1 MIIMPIKVKVIDNL
15 LFVETVSY
23 ISKMN
28 NAGRLTIKI
37 DVLNYHLDYQFLGPF
52 SIAFFSSYGPVLIFA
67 LLIICII
74 ADETLNLL
82 SKSLLII
89 LLFNV

>member
-15 LFVETVSY
+15 LFVETVCY

-37 DVLNYHLDYQFLGPF
+37 DVLNYHLDY
-52 SIAFFSSYGPVLIFA
+52 
-67 LLIICII
+67 
-74 ADETLNLL
+74 
-82 SKSLLII
+82 
-89 LLFNV
+89 